1 MIYWRSILSYF
12 ENDTSM
18 PVSSLCMCTTTSLT
32 LYTLTSVCIFSI
44 LFSIHF
50 PSCWQGE
57 FVSPSRASL
66 VCDHCL
72 YSLNLNVWFRGET
85 VRRNY
90 KLVTLGVKG
99 FILVHEFLI
108 FYFWFLILSL
118 QVMKPLVGKFG
129 FDFNFDIRKRYFNA
143 LLLFIEI
150 SAL

>member
-1 MIYWRSILSYF
+1 
-12 ENDTSM
+12 M

-50 PSCWQGE
+50 PRCWQWE

-66 VCDHCL
+66 VGDHCL

-90 KLVTLGVKG
+90 MLVTLGVKWVCTSSW
-99 FILVHEFLI
+99 ILI
-108 FYFWFLILSL
+108 FVFWFLILSL
-118 QVMKPLVGKFG
+118 QIMKPLVGKFG
-129 FDFNFDIRKRYFNA
+129 FDFNFDIRKRYFNT
-143 LLLFIEI
+143 LLLFVEI